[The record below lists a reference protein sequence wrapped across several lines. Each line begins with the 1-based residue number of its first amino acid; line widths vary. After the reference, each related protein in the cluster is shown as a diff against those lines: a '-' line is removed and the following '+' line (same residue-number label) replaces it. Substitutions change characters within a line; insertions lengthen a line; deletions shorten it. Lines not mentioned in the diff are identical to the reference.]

1 MGWGT
6 HVQLLTI
13 QMVTSS
19 DSPDPDTLHILPR
32 LANFYYMFVLC
43 IVLMRRIYIKYK
55 NIPNVIL

>member
-6 HVQLLTI
+6 HAQLLTT

-32 LANFYYMFVLC
+32 LGACYSHYFVYVFC
-43 IVLMRRIYIKYK
+43 KK
-55 NIPNVIL
+55 KS